1 MLVNPICKAAL
12 ICNLKCDSIFNKKK
26 KFQVCVFGCML
37 QNVVIVSMVIIIII
51 IIIIILLYFILHYI
65 LMFSIFLFYFVKLQ

>member
-12 ICNLKCDSIFNKKK
+12 ICNLKCDSIFKKK
-26 KFQVCVFGCML
+26 KKKIPGLCFWLHVTKCCDCKYG
-37 QNVVIVSMVIIIII
+37 NSNNHHHNY
-51 IIIIILLYFILHYI
+51 YFILHYI

>member
-12 ICNLKCDSIFNKKK
+12 ICNLKCDSIFKKKKK

-65 LMFSIFLFYFVKLQ
+65 LMFSIFYFTL